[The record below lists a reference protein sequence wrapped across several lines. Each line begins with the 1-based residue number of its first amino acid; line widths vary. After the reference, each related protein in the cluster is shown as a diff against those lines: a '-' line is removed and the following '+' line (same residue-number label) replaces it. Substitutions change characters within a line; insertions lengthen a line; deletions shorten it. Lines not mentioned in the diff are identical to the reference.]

1 MKLKQIAQAV
11 AFASL
16 FSASAQVAASA
27 ADFKVVGYYPSWQG
41 STAEVQYDKLTH
53 INYSFLLPNADGSL
67 KPIDAPQTLI
77 DLVSR
82 AHAENVQVGIAIGG
96 WNGGNDSAFETLAA
110 DPVTRANFVNNVIA
124 FVEQYNLDGVDMD
137 WEYPDPGASAQ
148 RYTLLMDELSKALKP
163 KGKFLT
169 AAVVAYGNTGAGIE
183 NAVFDDIDFLNL
195 MAYDANNSDH
205 STYQVAVESIN
216 YWSGRGL
223 AKEKIVLGVPFYAR
237 PTWQKYRDIVAADM
251 TAACRDQSGGGYY
264 NGIPLIKEKTKLA
277 LAQAGGIM
285 NWELTQDA
293 PNQYSLLTAM
303 HEVIHNTGTGE
314 CGTGGVIPTQE
325 PTQEP
330 TLEPTIVPTSE
341 PTITPTSEPTTE
353 PSGEW
358 NASSVYLSGD
368 IVTHQGVT
376 YKAKWWN
383 QGTEPGSTQWGPWET
398 LSDAVTPTI
407 APTVTPTVAPTPQP
421 TVAPTVAPTPQPTIE
436 PTAEPTIEPTS
447 EPTQAPQEAWL
458 ATGIYLSGDKVSH
471 NDKIY
476 EAKWWTQGEEPGVA
490 QWGPWKQL

>member
-1 MKLKQIAQAV
+1 MKLKQLAQAI

-16 FSASAQVAASA
+16 LGTSAQVAASA

-82 AHAENVQVGIAIGG
+82 AHAENVKVGIAIGG

-110 DPVTRANFVNNVIA
+110 NPVSRANFVNNVMA

-169 AAVVAYGNTGAGIE
+169 AAVVAYGYTGAGVE
-183 NAVFDDIDFLNL
+183 NAVFEDIDFLNL

-237 PTWQKYRDIVAADM
+237 PTWQKYRDIVTADP

-277 LAQAGGIM
+277 LEQAGGIM

-303 HEVIHNTGTGE
+303 HEVINNTGTGE
-314 CGTGGVIPTQE
+314 CGTGGIIPTQE
-325 PTQEP
+325 PTIEP
-330 TLEPTIVPTSE
+330 TVTPTNEPTTE
-341 PTITPTSEPTTE
+341 PTPIPTTE

-368 IVTHQGVT
+368 IVTYQGKT
-376 YKAKWWN
+376 YKAKWWT
-383 QGTEPGSTQWGPWET
+383 QGTEPGSTQWGPWEA
-398 LSDAVTPTI
+398 LDGV
-407 APTVTPTVAPTPQP
+407 VTPTVEPTEEPTPFPTAEPPLPTAEP
-421 TVAPTVAPTPQPTIE
+421 TVEPTVEPTLE
-436 PTAEPTIEPTS
+436 PTAEPTIVPS
-447 EPTQAPQEAWL
+447 QAPQDAWI
-458 ATGIYLSGDKVSH
+458 ATSIYLSGDKVSH
-471 NDKIY
+471 NGTTY

-490 QWGPWKQL
+490 QWGPWKAL